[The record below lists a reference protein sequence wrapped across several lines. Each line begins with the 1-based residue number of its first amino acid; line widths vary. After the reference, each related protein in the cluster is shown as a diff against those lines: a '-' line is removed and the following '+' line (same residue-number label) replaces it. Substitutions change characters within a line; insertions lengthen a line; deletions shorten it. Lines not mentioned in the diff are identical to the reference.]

1 MGHFVLLLIC
11 DVLSIYGKCIEM
23 KVSAA
28 QPFQIIY
35 SLYQHEYLG
44 FIFESFIVHL
54 DDHGKLTY
62 QHQNISSK
70 NAREFSKGLDTRDYE
85 LIELMDKMHQDVILK
100 KFSVKVMKPG
110 EFLAKVYDKQK
121 GNELLQEQIESYLEV
136 KRAEIL
142 DKLKGKHLYEMG
154 NDGEPTW
161 KKIEV
166 HDKKASIQFHLRR
179 SEENTN
185 YYPTI
190 TCEGKRL
197 DIPSPLAYL
206 VCKSPAWMVI
216 DGKLYGF
223 DKYVDGKKLLPFLSK
238 KSVTIP
244 KNLEET
250 YYNRFVAPLIA
261 SFDDVEVQGFEIN
274 KSEYDPH
281 PLLTLSELAPNVQK
295 DIPSLFANDGESSS
309 GNDEAGKIVFDLSFK
324 YGKHRFRGDAF
335 GSVNVTLEKKDNDY
349 IFHRVKRNI
358 EGEKK
363 YAQTLIK
370 IGLPLKGFRC
380 AVEKAQ
386 AFSWLNENR
395 VNLLNLGFEVS
406 QPENRDKKYF
416 VGKAVI
422 ELEVKENIDWFDI
435 HARIKFGEYEISFK
449 ELRKLILKKKVEFKL
464 PNGEIA
470 IIPEAWLIKYGDL
483 FAMSETHGDHE
494 KPVLKKYHLNL
505 LKELEEGNLARVH
518 ISEKFRSIENF
529 DGIKDYDLPSGFK
542 GSLRPYQKAGY
553 NWLRF
558 LNDFHLGGCLADDMG
573 LGKTVQ
579 TLSMLQAEKEKGDRG
594 ASLLVMPTSLIY
606 NWEVEAAKFVPHL
619 KILNYT
625 GTQRNKDV
633 SRFSKYDVVLTSYGI
648 ARLDSELLQK
658 FYFNYII
665 LDESQ
670 VIKNPTSN
678 IAKAVMQLKS
688 RYKLTLTG
696 TPLEN
701 STLDL
706 WSQMTFINPG
716 LLGGQTFFKNEYQ
729 VPIEKKGDEA
739 KTKKLNSIIKPFL
752 LRRLK
757 SQVATDL
764 PEKVENVHYTSMTAD
779 QEEKY
784 EEAKAF
790 YREKILDQI
799 DKDGINNS
807 RFMILEGL
815 TKLRQL
821 SNHPRMIDAEYKGES
836 GKLEDVSHM
845 LENAIGEGH
854 KLLVFSQFVKHL
866 DIVREMLHNKKIPFA
881 YLDGSSN
888 DRKDQ
893 VDHFNKDPEL
903 KVFLISIKA
912 GGLGL
917 NLTEADYVFILDPWW
932 NPAVEAQAVD
942 RAHRIG
948 QTKKVFTYK
957 FITRNTVEEKILQL
971 QKHKLKLSENLI
983 QSEES
988 VIKSLTREDI
998 VMLMN

>member
-1 MGHFVLLLIC
+1 
-11 DVLSIYGKCIEM
+11 M
-23 KVSAA
+23 KVSAV
-28 QPFQIIY
+28 QPFQVIY
-35 SLYQHEYLG
+35 SLYQHEFLG
-44 FIFESFIVHL
+44 FLFESFIVHL
-54 DDHGKLTY
+54 DENGKLTY
-62 QHQNISSK
+62 QHQSISTK
-70 NAREFSKGLDTRDYE
+70 NAREFSKGLDERDYE
-85 LIELMDKMHQDVILK
+85 LIEFMDNMSPDAIVKH
-100 KFSVKVMKPG
+100 FSKKVMKVD
-110 EFLAKVYDKQK
+110 EFLGKVYKKEK
-121 GNELLQEQIESYLEV
+121 GDELLQEQIEVYLE
-136 KRAEIL
+136 KRRAAIL
-142 DKLKGKHLYEMG
+142 DKLKGKRLFEMG

-161 KKIEV
+161 RQLEILEKR
-166 HDKKASIQFHLRR
+166 ASIQFHFRR

-190 TCEGKRL
+190 TYDGKRV
-197 DIPSPLAYL
+197 DIPNPNAYL
-206 VCKSPAWMVI
+206 ICKSPAWMVVS
-216 DGKLYGF
+216 GKLYGF
-223 DKYVDGKKLLPFLSK
+223 DKPVDGKKLLPFLNK
-238 KSVTIP
+238 KFVVIP

-250 YYNRFVAPLIA
+250 YYNRFIAPLIA
-261 SFDDVEVQGFEIN
+261 SFDDIEVQGFEIN
-274 KSEYDPH
+274 KNEYDPH
-281 PLLTLSELAPNVQK
+281 PLLSLSELSTVNSK
-295 DIPSLFANDGESSS
+295 DVPSLFDSHTESE
-309 GNDEAGKIVFDLSFK
+309 NTDDETGKIVFDLSFK

-335 GSVNVTLEKKDNDY
+335 GPVSVTLEKKENNY
-349 IFHRVKRNI
+349 VFHRVKRNI
-358 EGEKK
+358 DVEKK

-370 IGLPLKGFRC
+370 LGLPLRGFRI
-380 AVEKAQ
+380 ALEKAQ

-435 HARIKFGEYEISFK
+435 HAKIRFGEFEISFK
-449 ELRKLILKKKVEFKL
+449 ELRKLILRKKVEFKL

-483 FAMSETHGDHE
+483 FALSETTGENE
-494 KPVLKKYHLNL
+494 KPVLKKYHLTL
-505 LKELEEGNLARVH
+505 LNELSQSNLAKVH
-518 ISEKFRSIENF
+518 MSDKLRHLEDFT
-529 DGIKDYDLPSGFK
+529 GIKDYPLPEDFTGK
-542 GSLRPYQKAGY
+542 LRPYQKAGY

-558 LNDFHLGGCLADDMG
+558 LNEFHLGGCLADDMG

-579 TLSMLQAEKEKGDRG
+579 TLALLQSEKEKGKAG
-594 ASLLVMPTSLIY
+594 TSLLVMPTSLIY
-606 NWEVEAAKFVPHL
+606 NWEMEAAKFTPQL

-625 GTQRNKDV
+625 GTQRNKDIAK
-633 SRFSKYDVVLTSYGI
+633 FTNYDVVLTSYGI
-648 ARLDSELLQK
+648 ARLDIEMFQN
-658 FYFNYII
+658 FFFNYII

-678 IAKAVMQLKS
+678 IAKAVMQLRS
-688 RYKLTLTG
+688 RYRLTLTG

-701 STLDL
+701 TTLDL

-716 LLGGQTFFKNEYQ
+716 LLGGQTFFKKEYQ
-729 VPIEKKGDEA
+729 IPIEKKNDEA
-739 KTKKLNSIIKPFL
+739 KTKKLNSIIRPFV

-764 PEKVENVHYTSMTAD
+764 PEKVENIYYTNMTPE

-784 EEAKAF
+784 EEAKSF
-790 YREKILDQI
+790 YRHKILDQI
-799 DKDGINNS
+799 DKEGINSS

-821 SNHPRMIDAEYKGES
+821 SNHPGMVDPTYQGTS

-845 LENAIGEGH
+845 IENAIHEGH

-866 DIVREMLHNKKIPFA
+866 TLVKGFLKDNKIPFA
-881 YLDGSSN
+881 YMDGSST
-888 DRKDQ
+888 DRKEQ
-893 VDHFNKDPEL
+893 VENFNADKEL
-903 KVFLISIKA
+903 KVFLISIKT

-957 FITRNTVEEKILQL
+957 FITRNSVEEKIVSL

-983 QSEES
+983 TNEES
-988 VIKSLTREDI
+988 VIKTLTREDI
-998 VMLMN
+998 IMLMD

>member
-1 MGHFVLLLIC
+1 
-11 DVLSIYGKCIEM
+11 M

-44 FIFESFIVHL
+44 YIFESFIVHL
-54 DDHGKLTY
+54 DEKGKLTY

-70 NAREFSKGLDTRDYE
+70 NAREFSKGLDDRDFE
-85 LIELMDKMHQDVILK
+85 LIEIMDSMSQDSVLK
-100 KFSVKVMKPG
+100 HFSKKVMKPD
-110 EFLAKVYDKQK
+110 EYFSKAFSKTK
-121 GNELLQEQIESYLEV
+121 GDELLQEQIEHYMEKRRALVLE
-136 KRAEIL
+136 
-142 DKLKGKHLYEMG
+142 KLRGKTLFEMG

-161 KKIEV
+161 RKLEV
-166 HDKKASIQFHLRR
+166 LENRASIQFHFMR
-179 SEENTN
+179 SDESTN

-190 TCEGKRL
+190 TYNSKKL
-197 DIPSPLAYL
+197 DIPNPSAYL
-206 VCKSPAWMVI
+206 VCKSPAWMVMN
-216 DGKLYGF
+216 GKLYGF
-223 DKYVDGKKLLPFLSK
+223 DKVVDGKKLLPFLSK
-238 KSVTIP
+238 KFVVIP

-274 KSEYDPH
+274 KSDYDPH
-281 PLLTLSELAPNVQK
+281 PLLSISELPSTNVK
-295 DIPSLFANDGESSS
+295 EAPSLFNDDASPQQ
-309 GNDEAGKIVFDLSFK
+309 NDDEAGKIVFDLSFK

-335 GSVNVTLEKKDNDY
+335 GSVSVTLEKKDNDY
-349 IFHRVKRNI
+349 VFHRVKRNL
-358 EGEKK
+358 EAEKK
-363 YAQTLIK
+363 FSQTLIK
-370 IGLPLKGFRC
+370 LGLPLKGFRT
-380 AVEKAQ
+380 AVEKAH

-422 ELEVKENIDWFDI
+422 DLEVKENIDWFDI
-435 HARIKFGEYEISFK
+435 HAKIRFGEYEISFK
-449 ELRKLILKKKVEFKL
+449 ELRKLIMRKKVEFKL

-483 FAMSETHGDHE
+483 FSMSETHGENE

-505 LKELEEGNLARVH
+505 LKELQEGNLAKVH
-518 ISEKFRSIENF
+518 MSDRLRHLESFT
-529 DGIKDYDLPSGFK
+529 GIKEYGLPPGFVGK
-542 GSLRPYQKAGY
+542 LRPYQKAGY

-558 LNDFHLGGCLADDMG
+558 LNEFHLGGCLADDMG

-579 TLSMLQAEKEKGDRG
+579 TLALLQSEKEKGKSG
-594 ASLLVMPTSLIY
+594 TSLLIMPTSLVY
-606 NWEVEAAKFVPHL
+606 NWEMEASKFTPDI
-619 KILNYT
+619 KILTYT
-625 GTQRNKDV
+625 GTQRNKDI
-633 SRFSKYDVVLTSYGI
+633 SRFSKYDIVITSYGI
-648 ARLDSELLQK
+648 TRLDSELLQG
-658 FYFNYII
+658 FSFNYII

-678 IAKAVMQLKS
+678 IAKAVLQLKS

-701 STLDL
+701 TTLDL

-729 VPIEKKGDEA
+729 IPIEKKHDEA
-739 KTKKLNSIIKPFL
+739 KTKKLNAIIKPFL

-757 SQVATDL
+757 SQVATEL
-764 PEKVENVHYTSMTAD
+764 PEKVENIHFTNMTAE

-784 EEAKAF
+784 EEAKSF
-790 YREKILDQI
+790 YRHKILDLI
-799 DKDGINNS
+799 DKDGINNT

-815 TKLRQL
+815 TRLRQL
-821 SNHPRMIDAEYKGES
+821 SNHPRMVDSTYTGES
-836 GKLEDVSHM
+836 GKMEDISHM
-845 LENAIGEGH
+845 LENAILEGH

-866 DIVREMLHNKKIPFA
+866 EIIREYLNNRKIAFA

-888 DRKDQ
+888 DRKEQ
-893 VDHFNKDPEL
+893 VEKFNKDPEL

-932 NPAVEAQAVD
+932 NPAVEAQAID

-948 QTKKVFTYK
+948 QKRKVFTYK
-957 FITRNTVEEKILQL
+957 FITRNTVEEKILTL
-971 QKHKLKLSENLI
+971 QKHKLKLAENLI
-983 QSEES
+983 STEES
-988 VIKSLTREDI
+988 IIKSLSRADI
-998 VMLMN
+998 EQLLT

>member
-1 MGHFVLLLIC
+1 
-11 DVLSIYGKCIEM
+11 M

-35 SLYQHEYLG
+35 SMYQHEYLG
-44 FIFESFIVHL
+44 YLFESFIVHL
-54 DDHGKLTY
+54 DDKGKLTY
-62 QHQNISSK
+62 QHQNISAK
-70 NAREFSKGLDTRDYE
+70 NAREFSKGLDDRDYQ
-85 LIELMDKMHQDVILK
+85 LIDLMDKMGHDVLLK
-100 KFSVKVMKPG
+100 KFSVKPMKPQ
-110 EFLAKVYDKQK
+110 EFFAKTYDKQK
-121 GNELLQEQIESYLEV
+121 GSELLQEQIEVYLEGL
-136 KRAEIL
+136 RAAIL
-142 DKLKGKHLYEMG
+142 EKMRGKMLFEMG

-161 KKIEV
+161 RKVEV
-166 HDKKASIQFHLRR
+166 LEKRASIQFHFTR
-179 SEENTN
+179 SNENTN

-190 TCEGKRL
+190 TYESKKV
-197 DIPSPLAYL
+197 DVPNVNAYL
-206 VCKSPAWMVI
+206 ICKNPAWLVVN
-216 DGKLYGF
+216 GKLYGF
-223 DKYVDGKKLLPFLSK
+223 DKPVDGRKLQPFLSK
-238 KSVTIP
+238 KFVVIP

-261 SFDDVEVQGFEIN
+261 SFDDVEVNGFEIN

-281 PLLTLSELAPNVQK
+281 PLLSLSELPPANTREVKTLFETVRDDSAPS
-295 DIPSLFANDGESSS
+295 D
-309 GNDEAGKIVFDLSFK
+309 DEAGKIVFDLSFK
-324 YGKHRFRGDAF
+324 YGKHRFRGDMI
-335 GSVNVTLEKKDNDY
+335 GPVNVTVEKKEDDY

-358 EGEKK
+358 DAEKK
-363 YAQTLIK
+363 YANTLVK
-370 IGLPLKGFRC
+370 LGLPLKGFRV
-380 AVEKAQ
+380 AIDKGT

-435 HARIKFGEYEISFK
+435 HAKIRFGEYEISFK

-483 FAMSETHGDHE
+483 FAMSETQGNQE
-494 KPVLKKYHLNL
+494 KPVLKKYHINL
-505 LKELEEGNLARVH
+505 VKELEEGSLAKVQMSDRLRNLQ
-518 ISEKFRSIENF
+518 SFT
-529 DGIKDYDLPSGFK
+529 GIKDFPIPKGFK
-542 GSLRPYQKAGY
+542 GELRPYQKAGY

-558 LNDFHLGGCLADDMG
+558 LNEFHLGGCLADDMG

-579 TLSMLQAEKEKGDRG
+579 TLALLQAEKEKESEKG
-594 ASLLVMPTSLIY
+594 APRTSLLVMPTSLVY
-606 NWEVEAAKFVPHL
+606 NWEMEASKFTPEL

-625 GTQRNKDV
+625 GTHRKKDIQQ
-633 SRFSKYDVVLTSYGI
+633 FSKYDLVITSYGI
-648 ARLDSELLQK
+648 TRLDADLLQG

-670 VIKNPTSN
+670 VIKNPSSN
-678 IAKAVMQLKS
+678 IAKAVLQLKS
-688 RYKLTLTG
+688 RFRLTLTG

-701 STLDL
+701 TTLDL
-706 WSQMTFINPG
+706 WSQMTFVNPG

-729 VPIEKKGDEA
+729 QPIEKKQDEA
-739 KTKKLNSIIKPFL
+739 KTKKLNAIIKPFV

-757 SQVATDL
+757 SQVARDL
-764 PEKVENVHYTSMTAD
+764 PEKVENIRYTDMSAE

-784 EEAKAF
+784 EEAKSY
-790 YREKILDQI
+790 YRHKILDLI
-799 DKDGINNS
+799 EKEGISNS
-807 RFMILEGL
+807 RMTILEGL

-821 SNHPRMIDAEYKGES
+821 SNHPRMVDAQYKGDS

-845 LENAIGEGH
+845 VENALLEGH
-854 KLLVFSQFVKHL
+854 KLLIFSQFVKHL
-866 DIVREMLHNKKIPFA
+866 EIVREMLNNREVPYA
-881 YLDGSSN
+881 YLDGSST
-888 DRKDQ
+888 DRKEQ
-893 VDHFNKDPEL
+893 VERFNKDPDL
-903 KVFLISIKA
+903 KIFLISIKA

-948 QTKKVFTYK
+948 QKKKVFTYK
-957 FITRNTVEEKILQL
+957 FITRNSVEEKILQL

-988 VIKSLTREDI
+988 IIKQLTKADLEM
-998 VMLMN
+998 MLA

>member
-1 MGHFVLLLIC
+1 
-11 DVLSIYGKCIEM
+11 M
-23 KVSAA
+23 KVSSA

-35 SLYQHEYLG
+35 SLYQHEYMG
-44 FIFESFIVHL
+44 FIFESFIIHL
-54 DDHGKLTY
+54 DEKGKLTY

-85 LIELMDKMHQDVILK
+85 LIDLMDKMHQDVILK
-100 KFSVKVMKPG
+100 KFSPKVMKPN
-110 EFLAKVYDKQK
+110 EFFAKIYDKQK
-121 GNELLQEQIESYLEV
+121 GSELIQEQIEQYLET
-136 KRAEIL
+136 KRSEIL
-142 DKLKGKHLYEMG
+142 DKLKGKLLFEMG

-161 KKIEV
+161 KPLEV
-166 HDKKASIQFHLRR
+166 MDKRASIQFHLKRGED
-179 SEENTN
+179 STN

-190 TCEGKRL
+190 TCEGKKI
-197 DIPSPLAYL
+197 DIPSPSAYL
-206 VCKSPAWMVI
+206 VCKNPAWMVVN
-216 DGKLYGF
+216 GKLYGF
-223 DKYVDGKKLLPFLSK
+223 DKPVDGKKLLPFLSK
-238 KSVTIP
+238 KFVTIP

-281 PLLTLSELAPNVQK
+281 PLLSLSELVSGTQK
-295 DIPSLFANDGESSS
+295 EVPSLFEADSS
-309 GNDEAGKIVFDLSFK
+309 GDANDEAGKIVFDLSFK

-335 GSVNVTLEKKDNDY
+335 GSVSVSLEKKGDDY

-358 EGEKK
+358 DGEKK
-363 YAQTLIK
+363 YAQTLVK
-370 IGLPLKGFRC
+370 LGLPLKGFRC
-380 AVEKAQ
+380 AVEKAH

-435 HARIKFGEYEISFK
+435 HAKIRFGEYEISFK

-470 IIPEAWLIKYGDL
+470 IIPEAWLQKYGDL
-483 FAMSETHGDHE
+483 FAMSETHGDNE

-505 LKELEEGNLARVH
+505 LKELEDGNLAKVH
-518 ISEKFRSIENF
+518 ISEKFRRIEDF
-529 DGIKDYDLPSGFK
+529 DGIKDYPLPAGFQ
-542 GSLRPYQKAGY
+542 GQLRPYQKAGY

-558 LNDFHLGGCLADDMG
+558 LNEFHLGGCLADDMG

-579 TLSMLQAEKEKGDRG
+579 TLALLQAEKEKGDVG
-594 ASLLVMPTSLIY
+594 TSLLVMPTSLTY
-606 NWEVEAAKFVPHL
+606 NWEMEAAKFVPNL
-619 KILNYT
+619 KILVYT

-633 SRFSKYDVVLTSYGI
+633 SRFSKYDVVITSYGI
-648 ARLDSELLQK
+648 TRLDSEQMQK

-678 IAKAVMQLKS
+678 IAKAVMQLRS
-688 RYKLTLTG
+688 RYKITLTG

-701 STLDL
+701 TTMDL

-757 SQVATDL
+757 SQVATEL
-764 PEKVENVHYTSMTAD
+764 PEKVENVHYTNMTPE

-784 EEAKAF
+784 EEAKSF
-790 YREKILDQI
+790 YRHKILDQI
-799 DKDGINNS
+799 DKEGINNS

-821 SNHPRMIDAEYKGES
+821 SNHPRMIDANYKGES

-866 DIVREMLHNKKIPFA
+866 DIVRELLHSKKIPFA

-893 VDHFNKDPEL
+893 VENFNKDPNL

-917 NLTEADYVFILDPWW
+917 NLTQADYVFILDPWW

-948 QTKKVFTYK
+948 QTKRVFTYK
-957 FITRNTVEEKILQL
+957 FITKNSVEEKILQL
-971 QKHKLKLSENLI
+971 QKHKLRLSENLI
-983 QSEES
+983 QTEES
-988 VIKSLTREDI
+988 VIKALTRDDI

>member
-1 MGHFVLLLIC
+1 
-11 DVLSIYGKCIEM
+11 M

-44 FIFESFIVHL
+44 YIFESYIVHL
-54 DDHGKLTY
+54 DEKGRLTY

-70 NAREFSKGLDTRDYE
+70 NAREFAKGLDTRDYE
-85 LIELMDKMHQDVILK
+85 LIDLMDKMNQDMVLK
-100 KFSVKVMKPG
+100 TFSAKIMKPS
-110 EFLAKVYDKQK
+110 EFFAKTYDKQK
-121 GNELLQEQIESYLEV
+121 GNELVQDQIEHYLE
-136 KRAEIL
+136 KLRAETL
-142 DKLKGKHLYEMG
+142 EKMKGKMLYEMG
-154 NDGEPTW
+154 NDGEPTQ
-161 KKIEV
+161 KKLEV
-166 HDKKASIQFHLRR
+166 VEKRASIQFHFRR

-190 TCEGKRL
+190 SFEGKKL
-197 DIPSPLAYL
+197 DIPSPTAYL
-206 VCKSPAWMVI
+206 VCKNPAWMVL

-223 DKYVDGKKLLPFLSK
+223 DKPVDGKKLLPFLGK
-238 KSVTIP
+238 KFVVIP

-261 SFDDVEVQGFEIN
+261 SFDDIEVQGFEIN
-274 KSEYDPH
+274 KNNYEPH
-281 PLLTLSELAPNVQK
+281 PLLTISELAQAITK
-295 DIPSLFANDGESSS
+295 DVPSLFESANEPVAT
-309 GNDEAGKIVFDLSFK
+309 DEAGKIVFDLSFK

-335 GSVNVTLEKKDNDY
+335 GAVSVTVEKKDNDY
-349 IFHRVKRNI
+349 TFHRVKRNI
-358 EGEKK
+358 DAEKK
-363 YAQTLIK
+363 FAQTLIK
-370 IGLPLKGFRC
+370 LGLPLKGFRT
-380 AVEKAQ
+380 AVEKAH

-406 QPENRDKKYF
+406 QPDNRDKKYF

-435 HARIKFGEYEISFK
+435 HARIRFGEYEISFK

-470 IIPEAWLIKYGDL
+470 IIPEAWLIRYGDL
-483 FAMSETHGDHE
+483 FAMSETHGNHE

-505 LKELEEGNLARVH
+505 LKELQENNLAKVH
-518 ISEKFRSIENF
+518 MSDKLRHLEAFT
-529 DGIKDYDLPSGFK
+529 GIKDYPLPGGFSGK
-542 GSLRPYQKAGY
+542 LRPYQKAGY

-558 LNDFHLGGCLADDMG
+558 LNEFHLGGCLADDMG

-579 TLSMLQAEKEKGDRG
+579 TLTLLQSEKEKDGSG
-594 ASLLVMPTSLIY
+594 TSLLVMPTSLTY
-606 NWEVEAAKFVPHL
+606 NWEMEAAKFTPQL

-625 GTQRNKDV
+625 GTLRNKDIA
-633 SRFSKYDVVLTSYGI
+633 RFEKYDVVITSYGI
-648 ARLDSELLQK
+648 TRLDIESLQK
-658 FYFNYII
+658 FFFNYII

-670 VIKNPTSN
+670 VIKNPSSN
-678 IAKAVMQLKS
+678 IAKAVLQLRS
-688 RYKLTLTG
+688 RHKLTLTG

-729 VPIEKKGDEA
+729 IPIEKRGDEA
-739 KTKKLNSIIKPFL
+739 KGKKLNSIIKPFV

-764 PEKVENVHYTSMTAD
+764 PEKVENIHYTNMTAE

-784 EEAKAF
+784 EEAKSYF
-790 YREKILDQI
+790 RHKILDQI
-799 DKDGINNS
+799 DKDGINNT

-821 SNHPRMIDAEYKGES
+821 SNHPRMVDSAYTGSS
-836 GKLEDVSHM
+836 GKMEDLSHM
-845 LENAIGEGH
+845 LENALLEGH

-866 DIVREMLHNKKIPFA
+866 EIVKEFLNDKKIPFA
-881 YLDGSSN
+881 YLDGSTT
-888 DRKDQ
+888 DRRDQ
-893 VDHFNKDPEL
+893 VEKFNNEPSL

-948 QTKKVFTYK
+948 QKKKVFTYK

-971 QKHKLKLSENLI
+971 QQRKLKLSTDLI
-983 QSEES
+983 STEES
-988 VIKSLTREDI
+988 IMKQLTREDI
-998 VMLMN
+998 AQMLS